1 MKKKSLLFS
10 LLLFFSLTAISCGQ
24 QEAVKEET
32 SQGESVQEASTG
44 ASSQK
49 NEEILIQVAT
59 DGADSADGISAP
71 VGTVSRALEIAR
83 EKITTGDV
91 RIRLADGT
99 YFITEPLI
107 ISEQETDGEN
117 GHTLTLEGS
126 GNSVISGGTAVS
138 AWEESG
144 ENVWKAELPDM
155 DTVNGFY
162 VDGKPQTLA
171 RLKIRASFAD
181 TEGHGGITQEDRKS
195 YMDFSN
201 YNSFAMITKCIFTTR
216 EDYSLEYEEL
226 VSELPHI
233 RLYFDQTFTR
243 TVLEP
248 ESVTDNDGSYTFEL
262 SADSLKLLNG
272 AKMADYDMGANKHY
286 LVNSYLFLDEEG
298 EYYFDKENRV
308 LYYYSESSPEGRDCV
323 AAVSEGL
330 LSIQGTK
337 QKLAADIN
345 IRDLS
350 FAYGTSFVLTDH
362 PYKQM
367 QSDSFVIG
375 LRDGEVEDKDYQR
388 LELPAQI
395 TLDLAAHVNITGC
408 TFQNFDTTAIA
419 LRTYVYDTA
428 ITDSRIENMAGSGIA
443 IGTFNMK
450 NGYGIEDKDPL
461 PEDPGQV
468 YSVKK
473 NSIVPAKITVSNN
486 VISNCGIEAI
496 SSNGILLYYGYDVAI
511 TGNTVENIGGSGIS
525 LGWGWGNWSIK
536 QSCTQNSGNILVEKN
551 KVISSCQKMTDAGG
565 IYTLGAF
572 FGDGLT
578 VRDNFIDM
586 AGAIKENI
594 PAIYP
599 DEGSEKITFTNN
611 VSVHTSAWLWARALP
626 ITYVAGKY
634 EGGKPEGNTLMNCS
648 VTGNYSDAENHQKSF
663 TAGYTWPYASEISSA
678 NFVIRDNVVDE
689 GWQNNETIMGIVN
702 AAGAQGD

>member
-1 MKKKSLLFS
+1 MKKKTLLFS
-10 LLLFFSLTAISCGQ
+10 FLLFFSLAAISCGQ
-24 QEAVKEET
+24 QEAVSGELSVEE
-32 SQGESVQEASTG
+32 SGEEAS
-44 ASSQK
+44 SES
-49 NEEILIQVAT
+49 NEEILIRVSP
-59 DGADSADGISAP
+59 DGEDSADGISAP
-71 VGTVSRALEIAR
+71 VGTVSRALEITK
-83 EKITTGDV
+83 EKITGADV
-91 RIRLADGT
+91 RIDLADGT
-99 YFITEPLI
+99 YLITEPI
-107 ISEQETDGEN
+107 MISQQETDGEN
-117 GHTLTLEGS
+117 GHTLTLEGH
-126 GNSVISGGTAVS
+126 GNSIISGGVAVS
-138 AWEESG
+138 SWEEA
-144 ENVWKAELPDM
+144 EEHIWKAELPDR
-155 DTVNGFY
+155 DGINGFY

-171 RLKIRASFAD
+171 RLKVRASFAD
-181 TEGHGGITQEDRKS
+181 GEGHGGITQEDRKS

-216 EDYSLEYEEL
+216 EDYSLDYEKL

-243 TVLEP
+243 TVLEL
-248 ESVTDNDGSYTFEL
+248 ESVTDNDGSYTFAL
-262 SADSLKLLNG
+262 SEDSLKLLNG
-272 AKMADYDMGANKHY
+272 AKMADYDTGANRHY

-298 EYYFDKENRV
+298 EYYFDKENRT

-337 QKLAADIN
+337 QKLAANIN
-345 IRDLS
+345 INNLC
-350 FAYGTSFVLTDH
+350 FAYGTSSVLVEH
-362 PYKQM
+362 PYKEM

-375 LRDGEVEDKDYQR
+375 LRDEEIEDKDYR
-388 LELPAQI
+388 RMELPAQI
-395 TLDLAAHVNITGC
+395 TLDLAAHVNISGC
-408 TFQNFDTTAIA
+408 SFQNFDTTGIA
-419 LRTYVYDTA
+419 LRTYVYDTT

-443 IGTFNMK
+443 IGTFNLK

-486 VISNCGIEAI
+486 VISNCGIESI
-496 SSNGILLYYGYDVAI
+496 SSNGILLYYGYDVVIA
-511 TGNTVENIGGSGIS
+511 GNTVENIGGSGIS

-551 KVISSCQKMTDAGG
+551 KVISPCRKVTDAGG

-572 FGDGLT
+572 FGEGLM

-586 AGAIKENI
+586 EGAIKENI

-626 ITYVAGKY
+626 IAYVAGKY

-648 VTGNYSDAENHQKSF
+648 VTGNYSDAENHQKSY

-678 NFVIRDNVVDE
+678 NFIIKDNVVDE
-689 GWQNNETIMGIVN
+689 DWQNNETIMSIVN
-702 AAGAQGD
+702 GAGAQGG